1 MPQLLHDFRCFLRPR
16 AIHSMKT
23 GQGFSNALIKQL
35 KYKCLELE
43 GIFKISPGLI
53 PLFQWFSTLMESMGE
68 F

>member
-1 MPQLLHDFRCFLRPR
+1 
-16 AIHSMKT
+16 MKT